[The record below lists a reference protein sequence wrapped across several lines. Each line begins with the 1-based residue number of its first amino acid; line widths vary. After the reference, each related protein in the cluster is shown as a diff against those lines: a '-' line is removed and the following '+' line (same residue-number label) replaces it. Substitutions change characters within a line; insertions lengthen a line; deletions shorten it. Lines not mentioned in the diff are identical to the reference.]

1 VTVAAL
7 ETAGATA
14 DILVVDDQADSLV
27 ALETVLAPLGHPVVT
42 AGSGEEALKRVLER
56 DFAVIVMDVRMPG
69 LDGVETVELIK
80 RRRRNEDVS
89 VIFLTGA
96 GDDGEQVTRGYSA
109 GAIDYIVKPVDPDVL
124 RSKVAILLELQRKNA
139 ELRESEERF
148 RTAFEDAPIGMGLST
163 LVGGWLEVNA
173 ALCDL
178 VGRSP
183 VQLLQQPLWELAHPA
198 DRQRERDA
206 WRRLLRDQPRLDQ
219 SEKRFMRHDGKV
231 VHALV
236 HVSLTMDGRGSPM
249 GYLWQLVD
257 VTEQRRAEAERAAR
271 TEAEAVAVTIG
282 KLQQVTEAAL
292 EHLEPGELMGLLVE
306 RVREA
311 FRADMARILLIEPN
325 SVHDPRRRDTRAH
338 SAEPSASG
346 GGRAERS
353 GPRGEL
359 TVGAAAGFAGAA
371 TSSAT
376 VPIGDV
382 LMQVVGD
389 GRPVILDG
397 LHGGAGLD
405 PMLSAAAPRALM
417 VSPLTVKGRMA
428 GVVEIGSRKER
439 RFTPEEESL
448 LVLMADRAGLAIE
461 HARAYEREVGTVE
474 MLQRS
479 LLPDRLPVLP
489 GVRIAA
495 RYMPGGADV
504 GGDWYDA
511 ILLEDGRVGL
521 AMGDVVGHGLGAAS
535 LMGQLRHAA
544 RAYALEGHP
553 PPAVLDRLDKLVRG
567 LPGAQMATL
576 LYLVVDS
583 DLRTV
588 RFASAGHVPPLIVGP
603 DGHAGF
609 LEGAPNPPLG
619 VFDSSGHEELTV
631 VVEPGSTIVLYT
643 DGLVEERG
651 VSIDE
656 GLDALRRAA
665 EHPGD
670 PEDLC
675 DHLVDS
681 MLAIHP
687 AHDDIAVLALQ
698 PLAERAEPLHLE
710 VSTDPTRLRDVRRHL
725 AAWLRRGGASE
736 DDVEVAQIACHEACS
751 NAIEHG
757 YGFGEGSFTIDA
769 RMENGK
775 VVLEISDNGT
785 WVERPDG
792 GLPHRGRGLGMME
805 ALMDAVQLSHDG
817 GGTTVR
823 MELGVARS

>member
-1 VTVAAL
+1 VTPVAL
-7 ETAGATA
+7 EGAGAMA
-14 DILVVDDQADSLV
+14 DILVVDDQADSLL
-27 ALETVLAPLGHPVVT
+27 ALETVLAPLGHRVVK
-42 AGSGEEALKRVLER
+42 ARSGEEALKRVLEH

-124 RSKVAILLELQRKNA
+124 RSKVAVLLELQRKNA

-148 RTAFEDAPIGMGLST
+148 RTAFEDAPIGMGLSS
-163 LVGGWLEVNA
+163 LEGRWLEVNS

-183 VQLLQQPLWELAHPA
+183 VQLLEQPLWELAHPA
-198 DRQRERDA
+198 DRQKERDA

-219 SEKRFMRHDGKV
+219 SEKRFMRHDGNV

-236 HVSLTMDGRGSPM
+236 NVSLTMDGRGEPM

-271 TEAEAVAVTIG
+271 AEAEAVAVTIG

-292 EHLEPGELMGLLVE
+292 EHLEPAELMGLVVE
-306 RVREA
+306 RIREA
-311 FRADMARILLIEPN
+311 FRADMARILLIE
-325 SVHDPRRRDTRAH
+325 SKHETQ
-338 SAEPSASG
+338 
-346 GGRAERS
+346 
-353 GPRGEL
+353 L
-359 TVGAAAGFAGAA
+359 TVGAAVGFG
-371 TSSAT
+371 SSDRPAT
-376 VPIGDV
+376 VPVGDV
-382 LMQVVGD
+382 LSQVVGE

-405 PMLSAAAPRALM
+405 PMLAAASPRALM
-417 VSPLTVKGRMA
+417 ASPLTVKGRMA
-428 GVVEIGSRKER
+428 GVIEIGTRKDR

-479 LLPDRLPVLP
+479 LLPEKLPKLP
-489 GVRIAA
+489 GLRLAA
-495 RYMPGGADV
+495 RYEPGGAGVHV

-511 ILLEDGRVGL
+511 IPLDAGRVGL
-521 AMGDVVGHGLGAAS
+521 AMGDVVGHGLEAAS

-544 RAYALEGHP
+544 RAYALEGHS
-553 PPAVLDRLDKLVRG
+553 PPAVLDRLDRLVRS

-576 LYLVVDS
+576 LYLVVDP

-588 RFASAGHVPPLIVGP
+588 RFASAGHVPPLVVSP
-603 DGHAGF
+603 DGEARF
-609 LEGAPNPPLG
+609 LDGAPNPPLG
-619 VFDSSGHEELTV
+619 VFDSSGHEELTASL
-631 VVEPGSTIVLYT
+631 EPGSTIVLYT
-643 DGLVEERG
+643 DGLVEQRG
-651 VSIDE
+651 VSIDA
-656 GLDALRRAA
+656 GLEALRQAA
-665 EHPGD
+665 RHPGD
-670 PEDLC
+670 PVELC

-687 AHDDIAVLALQ
+687 PHDDIAVLALQ
-698 PLAERAEPLHLE
+698 ALPLRAEPLRLE
-710 VSTDPTRLRDVRRHL
+710 VSTDPMRLRDVRRHL
-725 AAWLRRGGASE
+725 AGWLRRSGASE
-736 DDVEVAQIACHEACS
+736 EDVEIAQMACHEACS

-757 YGFGEGSFTIDA
+757 YAFGEGSFTIEGH
-769 RMENGK
+769 MENGK
-775 VVLEISDNGT
+775 VVLEVSDSGT
-785 WVERPDG
+785 WIDRPEG
-792 GLPHRGRGLGMME
+792 GLPHRGRGIALME

-817 GGTTVR
+817 AGTRVR
-823 MELGVARS
+823 MERGVARS

>member
-1 VTVAAL
+1 MVKAA
-7 ETAGATA
+7 
-14 DILVVDDQADSLV
+14 
-27 ALETVLAPLGHPVVT
+27 
-42 AGSGEEALKRVLER
+42 SGEEALKRLLER

-148 RTAFEDAPIGMGLST
+148 RTAFEDAPIGMGLSN
-163 LVGGWLEVNA
+163 LEGRWIEVNA
-173 ALCDL
+173 SLCDL

-183 VQLLQQPLWELAHPA
+183 VQLLEQPLWELAHPA
-198 DRQRERDA
+198 DRQKERDA

-219 SEKRFMRHDGKV
+219 SEKRFMRHDGNV

-236 HVSLTMDGRGSPM
+236 HVSLTMDGRGAPM

-271 TEAEAVAVTIG
+271 AEAEAVAVTIG

-292 EHLEPGELMGLLVE
+292 EHLEPAELMGLVVE
-306 RVREA
+306 RIREA
-311 FRADMARILLIEPN
+311 FRADMARILLIEPGLE
-325 SVHDPRRRDTRAH
+325 SDPRAL
-338 SAEPSASG
+338 
-346 GGRAERS
+346 GRAERARP
-353 GPRGEL
+353 GAEL
-359 TVGAAAGFAGAA
+359 AVGAVAGFG
-371 TSSAT
+371 SGDKPAT

-382 LMQVVGD
+382 LSQVVGE

-405 PMLSAAAPRALM
+405 PMLGAAAPRALM
-417 VSPLTVKGRMA
+417 ASPLTVKGRMA
-428 GVVEIGSRKER
+428 GVVEICTRKER

-474 MLQRS
+474 MLQHS
-479 LLPDRLPVLP
+479 LLPDRLPILP

-495 RYMPGGADV
+495 RYLPGGAAV

-511 ILLEDGRVGL
+511 IPLEDGRVGL

-535 LMGQLRHAA
+535 LMGQLRHAT
-544 RAYALEGHP
+544 RAYALDGHSP
-553 PPAVLDRLDKLVRG
+553 KGVLDRLDRLVRG

-576 LYLVVDS
+576 LYMVVDS
-583 DLRTV
+583 DLTTV
-588 RFASAGHVPPLIVGP
+588 RFASAGHVPPLVVSQ
-603 DGHAGF
+603 DADARF

-631 VVEPGSTIVLYT
+631 KVEPGSTIVLYT

-651 VSIDE
+651 VSIDA
-656 GLDALRRAA
+656 GLEALRRAA
-665 EHPGD
+665 RHPAD
-670 PEDLC
+670 PVDLC
-675 DHLVDS
+675 EHLVDS
-681 MLAIHP
+681 MLSIHP

-698 PLAERAEPLHLE
+698 ALPARAEPLHLE
-710 VSTDPTRLRDVRRHL
+710 VSTDPTRLGDVRRHL
-725 AAWLRRGGASE
+725 GGWLRRSGASE
-736 DDVEVAQIACHEACS
+736 EDVGIAQMACHEACS

-757 YGFGEGSFTIDA
+757 YGFGEGSFTIDGH
-769 RMENGK
+769 MDNGK
-775 VVLEISDNGT
+775 VVLEVTDQGT
-785 WVERPDG
+785 WIERPEG
-792 GLPHRGRGLGMME
+792 GLPYRGRGLALME
-805 ALMDAVQLSHDG
+805 ALMDTVQLSHDG
-817 GGTTVR
+817 DGTTVR
-823 MELGVARS
+823 MERGVARS

>member
-1 VTVAAL
+1 VTPLAL
-7 ETAGATA
+7 EGAGATA
-14 DILVVDDQADSLV
+14 DILVVDDQADSLL
-27 ALETVLAPLGHPVVT
+27 ALETVLAPLGHRVVK
-42 AGSGEEALKRVLER
+42 ASSGEEALKRVLEH

-80 RRRRNEDVS
+80 QRRRNEDVS
-89 VIFLTGA
+89 VIFLTGV

-124 RSKVAILLELQRKNA
+124 RSKVAVLLELQRKNA

-148 RTAFEDAPIGMGLST
+148 RTAFEDAPIGMGLSS
-163 LVGGWLEVNA
+163 LEGGWLEVNS

-183 VQLLQQPLWELAHPA
+183 VQLLEQPLWELAHPA
-198 DRQRERDA
+198 DRQKERDA

-236 HVSLTMDGRGSPM
+236 NVSLTMDGHGEPM

-271 TEAEAVAVTIG
+271 AEAEAVAVTIG

-292 EHLEPGELMGLLVE
+292 EHLEPAELMGLVVE
-306 RVREA
+306 RIREA
-311 FRADMARILLIEPN
+311 FRADMARILLIEP
-325 SVHDPRRRDTRAH
+325 
-338 SAEPSASG
+338 
-346 GGRAERS
+346 GRED
-353 GPRGEL
+353 EL
-359 TVGAAAGFAGAA
+359 AVGAAAGFG
-371 TSSAT
+371 SGGKSAT

-382 LMQVVGD
+382 LSQVVGE

-397 LHGGAGLD
+397 LRGDAGLD
-405 PMLSAAAPRALM
+405 PMLAAAGPRALM
-417 VSPLTVKGRMA
+417 ASPLTVKGRMA
-428 GVVEIGSRKER
+428 GVVEIGTRKER

-479 LLPDRLPVLP
+479 LLPEKLPKLP
-489 GVRIAA
+489 GVRLAA
-495 RYMPGGADV
+495 RYEPGGAGVNV

-511 ILLEDGRVGL
+511 IPLEDGRVGL
-521 AMGDVVGHGLGAAS
+521 AMGDVVGHGLEAAS

-544 RAYALEGHP
+544 RAYALEGHSP
-553 PPAVLDRLDKLVRG
+553 PGVLDRLDRLVRS

-588 RFASAGHVPPLIVGP
+588 RFASAGHVPPLVVSP
-603 DGHAGF
+603 DGDARF

-619 VFDSSGHEELTV
+619 VFDSSGHEELTASL
-631 VVEPGSTIVLYT
+631 EPGSTIVLYT
-643 DGLVEERG
+643 DGLVEQRG
-651 VSIDE
+651 VSIDA
-656 GLDALRRAA
+656 GLEALRQAA
-665 EHPGD
+665 RHPGD
-670 PEDLC
+670 PVELC

-687 AHDDIAVLALQ
+687 PHDDIAVLALQ
-698 PLAERAEPLHLE
+698 ALPVRAEPFHLE

-725 AAWLRRGGASE
+725 AGWLRRSGASE
-736 DDVEVAQIACHEACS
+736 EDVEIAQMACHEACS

-757 YGFGEGSFTIDA
+757 YAFGEGSFTIEA
-769 RMENGK
+769 HVENGK
-775 VVLEISDNGT
+775 VVLEVSDSGT
-785 WVERPDG
+785 WIDRPEG
-792 GLPHRGRGLGMME
+792 GLPHRGRGIALME

-817 GGTTVR
+817 AGTRVR
-823 MELGVARS
+823 MERGVTRS